1 MLETNPNK
9 LGLLEKFGVYYLN
22 FFYRIDSNHSAFD
35 LTDNQLR
42 KQVNQIT
49 LKGILLASIV
59 SVVCVFPTIWVDVY
73 FSEAGLIKHYAWVA
87 GVTIIAVAIEFYFL
101 FVIALKAVHD
111 LSELINMH
119 GNRSELLDD
128 GLFSVKNILART
140 ALELPDPEL
149 KILGI
154 DPFER
159 ISKRNLF
166 ILGIFYKG
174 KIFLTNLILKT
185 GLKYTFGNTI
195 GGISILYEAIPV
207 EIFWNAVVIKRV
219 VHLARLRLFGF
230 ALANEIANTV
240 VHEQLLSQLSD
251 EGKIGCLRA
260 VGNAVVMAQ
269 NYHPN
274 MIILLLRFQQLL
286 NINEEHQ
293 YDDWELFLGT
303 LNKVNKKERNFLLDV
318 FTIAIA
324 FDGKISHLETD
335 NLRKAYGEDFA
346 VYHPRLLKLTEHL
359 KNGELNAALELCKL
373 DFVAG

>member
-1 MLETNPNK
+1 MLETNQNK

-22 FFYRIDSNHSAFD
+22 FFYRIDSTHSAFD
-35 LTDNQLR
+35 LTDAQLR
-42 KQVNQIT
+42 KQVNKIT
-49 LKGILLASIV
+49 FKGIFLASIV
-59 SVVCVFPTIWVDVY
+59 SIFCVFPTIWVDVY
-73 FSEAGLIKHYAWVA
+73 FTDAGFLQHYSWVGA
-87 GVTIIAVAIEFYFL
+87 VTVIAVAIEFYLL

-166 ILGIFYKG
+166 ILGLFYKG

-195 GGISILYEAIPV
+195 GGISILYEAMPV

-240 VHEQLLSQLSD
+240 VHEQLLLQLSD

-274 MIILLLRFQQLL
+274 MIILLIRFQQLL
-286 NINEEHQ
+286 NINEERQ

-303 LNKVNKKERNFLLDV
+303 LDKVNKKERNFLLDV

-335 NLRKAYGEDFA
+335 NLRKAYGEDFTI
-346 VYHPRLLKLTEHL
+346 YYPRLLMLTEYL
-359 KNGELNAALELCKL
+359 KNGELNAALALCKL